1 MHRLL
6 ALTFVVSAA
15 CGGAVSQIEMKG
27 KEPDLAA
34 IAGDWAGKYQGMETG
49 RTGDIQFSLQLG
61 RHTADGEIFMGGS
74 RTPLKIRFVQ
84 VQRGQISG
92 QIEPYTEPSCNCQV
106 QTEFL
111 GTVAGNEI
119 DGTFTTKVPAN
130 GAEMH
135 GTWSVAR
142 AGG

>member
-6 ALTFVVSAA
+6 ALAFVVTAA

-27 KEPDLAA
+27 AEPELASL
-34 IAGDWAGKYQGMETG
+34 AGDWQGKYQGIETG
-49 RTGDIQFSLQLG
+49 RTGDIQVSLQLG
-61 RHTADGEIFMGGS
+61 RHTADGQVFMGGS
-74 RTPLKIRFVQ
+74 HTPLKIQFVA
-84 VQRGQISG
+84 VERDRISG

-106 QTEFL
+106 ETHFD

-119 DGTFTTKVPAN
+119 DGTFTTKIPAN

-135 GTWSVAR
+135 GTWSVER
-142 AGG
+142 SN